1 MSKRMTAT
9 AFSYIQKQHPDEM
22 LRLEI
27 EVSDFT
33 RFKYRRRRKNAKP
46 KKKKT
51 SIQKYGEQLS
61 SIIEWLDANA
71 NEPYFPRLV
80 QDQRLSWDTKIEFYF
95 IDEGDAMAFKL
106 MFS

>member
-1 MSKRMTAT
+1 MTAT

-33 RFKYRRRRKNAKP
+33 KFKYRRRRKNAKP

-51 SIQKYGEQLS
+51 NIQKYGEQLA

-80 QDQRLSWDTKIEFYF
+80 QDQRLSWSTKIEFYF
-95 IDEGDAMAFKL
+95 MDEGDAMAFKL